1 MIILKKYNDVYEKI
15 YDDEKYDDDCESK
28 WLLLRLTYEKDFYTN
43 ALASIS
49 GVACVF
55 FRLRKVVEGMAYSKY
70 ISSHIIIDLYIHII
84 INFDTHSSMF
94 ESSLLQQK
102 IGTFS
107 QIFIIEDV
115 KSDLE
120 VVSTRKVR
128 NGTTLKDLRSTLH
141 LWIQNGF
148 SFCHKIVFTW
158 KGVPLHIQYK
168 HRN

>member
-70 ISSHIIIDLYIHII
+70 ISSHIIMMMCEEMY
-84 INFDTHSSMF
+84 
-94 ESSLLQQK
+94 
-102 IGTFS
+102 
-107 QIFIIEDV
+107 
-115 KSDLE
+115 LE
-120 VVSTRKVR
+120 
-128 NGTTLKDLRSTLH
+128 
-141 LWIQNGF
+141 
-148 SFCHKIVFTW
+148 
-158 KGVPLHIQYK
+158 
-168 HRN
+168 